1 MMTRDQIQTVLDA
14 LEYITLH
21 VPFSDEDGIKQSDA
35 AITIC
40 EAALAEPEGEPSTV
54 LRLIDTIKYL
64 VGIAERG
71 EGRKARDDELPEQFV
86 LGYVKRLEEAI
97 AEPSEPVAW
106 RYRTKADWN
115 ANWSNWVP
123 CSKEQYEDYVKVS
136 KLHGWVYDAQA
147 LFAHPASSKPE
158 PDKDLIQALTERDEY
173 HDMADKLAEGI
184 ALHFDG
190 DIGEHSSSNSPWDR
204 ALDLLDSAA
213 CAETMRLSKQ
223 AALAEPS
230 EPFSKVLQSATNYD
244 GTWSA
249 LVTAPCWLPTGLPLF
264 THPASKP
271 APLPELTDDELK
283 PIFQKYGTGRLDG
296 FIAAARAILAASREK
311 K

>member
-1 MMTRDQIQTVLDA
+1 MISKTDIQTVLDA
-14 LEYITLH
+14 LKTSAHYSIGYSERR
-21 VPFSDEDGIKQSDA
+21 EA

-97 AEPSEPVAW
+97 AEPSEP
-106 RYRTKADWN
+106 
-115 ANWSNWVP
+115 
-123 CSKEQYEDYVKVS
+123 
-136 KLHGWVYDAQA
+136 
-147 LFAHPASSKPE
+147 
-158 PDKDLIQALTERDEY
+158 
-173 HDMADKLAEGI
+173 
-184 ALHFDG
+184 
-190 DIGEHSSSNSPWDR
+190 
-204 ALDLLDSAA
+204 
-213 CAETMRLSKQ
+213 
-223 AALAEPS
+223 
-230 EPFSKVLQSATNYD
+230 FSKVLQSATNYD

-271 APLPELTDDELK
+271 DDDLTPGWVRAADEEMLCAHIGVANLSDSYASAKAKLK
-283 PIFQKYGTGRLDG
+283 TLIDWHVAVATDPAVNGGLSLQPSKPSQS
-296 FIAAARAILAASREK
+296 SRKPYES
-311 K
+311 

>member
-1 MMTRDQIQTVLDA
+1 MNKQDIQTVLDA
-14 LEYITLH
+14 LKTSAHYSIGYSERR
-21 VPFSDEDGIKQSDA
+21 EA

-97 AEPSEPVAW
+97 AEPSEP
-106 RYRTKADWN
+106 
-115 ANWSNWVP
+115 
-123 CSKEQYEDYVKVS
+123 
-136 KLHGWVYDAQA
+136 
-147 LFAHPASSKPE
+147 
-158 PDKDLIQALTERDEY
+158 
-173 HDMADKLAEGI
+173 
-184 ALHFDG
+184 
-190 DIGEHSSSNSPWDR
+190 
-204 ALDLLDSAA
+204 
-213 CAETMRLSKQ
+213 
-223 AALAEPS
+223 
-230 EPFSKVLQSATNYD
+230 FSKVLQSATNYD

-271 APLPELTDDELK
+271 APLPELTDDDILRAITPLYSNEWLAK
-283 PIFQKYGTGRLDG
+283 QAFD
-296 FIAAARAILAASREK
+296 IAIDEYRAILAAAREK
-311 K
+311 EK